1 MLCFC
6 VSATYTESLKCSC
19 NIPSE
24 LRFVL
29 SLLCPCAGRYNPLT
43 LIFVGFI
50 LFPSHLH
57 RVSALSRLPVI
68 SATSQ
73 KCLKQSLCA
82 FDALEAAEVPAFL
95 QTCSDTGQLLSEGA
109 GQPRKKRLHLAG
121 VNLQTRKSTVR
132 RRSFLL
138 VEDPED
144 GHWIISTVS
153 VFSICLK
160 TTLSFSSP
168 AAHLLCLSYKTLTGC
183 MLHRLTK

>member
-1 MLCFC
+1 MIWCQHSCNHGNAVFC

-29 SLLCPCAGRYNPLT
+29 SLLCPCAVRYNPPT

-57 RVSALSRLPVI
+57 RVSVLSCLPVI
-68 SATSQ
+68 FATSQ

-82 FDALEAAEVPAFL
+82 LDALEAAEVPPFL

-109 GQPRKKRLHLAG
+109 RQPRKKCLYLTG
-121 VNLQTRKSTVR
+121 VNLQKHTEQPRVR
-132 RRSFLL
+132 Q
-138 VEDPED
+138 
-144 GHWIISTVS
+144 I
-153 VFSICLK
+153 FSYI
-160 TTLSFSSP
+160 
-168 AAHLLCLSYKTLTGC
+168 
-183 MLHRLTK
+183 